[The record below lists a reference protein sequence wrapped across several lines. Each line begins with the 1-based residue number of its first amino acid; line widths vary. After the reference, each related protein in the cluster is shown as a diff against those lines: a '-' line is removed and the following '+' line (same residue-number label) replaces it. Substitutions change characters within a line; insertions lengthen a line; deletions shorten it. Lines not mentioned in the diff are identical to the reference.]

1 MGAGLEAAGISDN
14 MNGEDRDEAYLDTME
29 EIQERT
35 YEELTGDVVPDITLL
50 VCDRCE
56 KCRGFTDVVAGIGIG
71 DIVLLDSEKGERI
84 RERYGLSDEHPVLIA
99 EGEIQFTRR
108 ALSEEEFVE
117 WFKLRYGYEP

>member
-1 MGAGLEAAGISDN
+1 
-14 MNGEDRDEAYLDTME
+14 MNGEDRDETYLDTME

-35 YEELTGDVVPDITLL
+35 YEELTGDIIPDITLL
-50 VCDRCE
+50 VCDSCGE
-56 KCRGFTDVVAGIGIG
+56 CRAFTDVVAGIGIG
-71 DIVLLDSEKGERI
+71 DIVLFDSEKGELI
-84 RERYGLSDEHPVLIA
+84 RERYGLLEDEHPVLIA